1 MVSTDSTAW
10 PATLIRCQMTKKNM
24 QDLMNNPISLE
35 PFMAAI
41 SLRQSIEKR
50 RRPYWMWAPARLD
63 LKRVQYL
70 ISGRWAIQVAEELPA
85 AHVIGMDISPIR
97 PARVPP
103 NCEFK
108 IGNLTKDLDT
118 RREV

>member
-1 MVSTDSTAW
+1 VAGN
-10 PATLIRCQMTKKNM
+10 PYQMPND
-24 QDLMNNPISLE
+24 QE
-35 PFMAAI
+35 
-41 SLRQSIEKR
+41 EH
-50 RRPYWMWAPARLD
+50 ARLDEQSDFFRAVHGGNIFAPINREETKTVLDVGAGSVD